1 MAGIG
6 LYGVYYSK
14 ATLNSG
20 VVQSYNGISQMGKA
34 IAASYEPASAGN
46 DNNLW
51 ANNAIAEV
59 DATAAAGGTLSVTVD
74 RVSADAAADLFG
86 LSKTT
91 KTVTVAGTSVT
102 GTGFSYAGSEVANP
116 CGVAFIR
123 WNQENNVR
131 DYYEVVIFAHCT
143 FQQPSEEYATYNG
156 DNGVEWQTPELS
168 ATVAAGPSVGTYPW
182 REKYVF
188 PSEAAAIQYITDR
201 FAAPGP

>member
-14 ATLNSG
+14 ATLSSG
-20 VVQSYNGISQMGKA
+20 VIQSYTGISQMGKA
-34 IAASYEPASAGN
+34 ISASYEPASAGN

-74 RVSADAAADLFG
+74 KVSADAAADLFG
-86 LSKTT
+86 LTKGT
-91 KTVTVAGTSVT
+91 KTVTVGGTSVT
-102 GTGFSYAGSEVANP
+102 GTGFSYSGNEVANP

-131 DYYEVVIFAHCT
+131 TYYEVVIFAHCT
-143 FQQPSEEYATYNG
+143 FQQPSEAYATYNG

-188 PSEAAAIQYITDR
+188 STEAAAIQYITDR
-201 FAAPGP
+201 FAAPSP